1 MSKQLPLLFLH
12 GSAETYRCWDGV
24 LDHTEPKGEV
34 FRSNNL
40 VTVERIL
47 GAAEDLPSGCHVI
60 AHSYGGVLG
69 LILALHHPEKVAKL
83 TLIEPVP
90 FLLLRGRDDA
100 ALEGPLAVYEAFKD
114 FDPAHADEGVS
125 ALLNYWLGDGAWD
138 RTPPPL
144 RQLLLHD
151 ADLIHNHIGHAA
163 TWEPPIDRLAALPM
177 PVSIIAGSDTR
188 ESAASIARILS
199 GLIPNSD
206 YHVVQGAGHDLVRT
220 HPREIAELVDL

>member
-12 GSAETYRCWDGV
+12 GSAETHRCWDGV
-24 LDHTEPKGEV
+24 LGHTEPKGQV
-34 FRSNNL
+34 LRSNDL

-47 GAAEDLPSGCHVI
+47 EAADGLPSGCHVV

-69 LILALHHPEKVAKL
+69 LILALQHPEKVAKL

-100 ALEGPLAVYEAFKD
+100 ALEGPLTVYNAFSD
-114 FDPAHADEGVS
+114 CDPDDASEGVS

-144 RQLLLHD
+144 RQLLLRD
-151 ADLIHNHIGHAA
+151 AELVRNHIFHAA
-163 TWEPPIDRLAALPM
+163 TWEPPIERIAALSM
-177 PVSIIAGSDTR
+177 PVNLIAGSDTG
-188 ESAASIARILS
+188 AARAL
-199 GLIPNSD
+199 
-206 YHVVQGAGHDLVRT
+206 H
-220 HPREIAELVDL
+220 